1 MRAAAAISNVIDFD
15 FRRRCLA
22 EPDVPPYRHRN
33 MAWAQKQI
41 RARRAKGPVQAL
53 LLIGFALD
61 ADERGGVIDTQENL
75 ARALPVCL
83 RTLRKHLALMR
94 ENGLITME
102 PQFDAADGGQCGNLY
117 RLALEG

>member
-1 MRAAAAISNVIDFD
+1 MTAGLIDFD
-15 FRRRCLA
+15 LKRRCLA
-22 EPDVPPYRHRN
+22 EPDIPAHCHRN
-33 MAWAQKQI
+33 MAWAWRQI
-41 RARRAKGPVQAL
+41 RERRTKGSVQAL
-53 LLIGFALD
+53 LLVGFALR

-94 ENGLITME
+94 DNGLITME
-102 PQFDAADGGQCGNLY
+102 PQFDQADGGQCGNLY